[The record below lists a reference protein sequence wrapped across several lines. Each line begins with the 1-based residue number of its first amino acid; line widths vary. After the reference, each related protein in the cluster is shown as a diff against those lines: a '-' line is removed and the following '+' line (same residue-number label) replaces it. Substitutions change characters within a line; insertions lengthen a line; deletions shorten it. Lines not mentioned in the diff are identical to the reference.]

1 VTYANASGIALSE
14 AVGKV
19 RKAASVLFAADPSVR
34 SVGVGEVASGF
45 GFVAVRNARA
55 PVAYSAKMG
64 EAIPAELDGIPV
76 QFINSQADPSS
87 LARVPHSGPASP
99 GVGSLIPEQQ
109 QQRPLACGLQ
119 IQNYDDD
126 VRTGEIT
133 KGYIIIGTLGCF
145 VKLPSNGVAILS
157 NNHVVA
163 GENAG
168 IKGQDRILQPG
179 AATFAASMHAA
190 TLTDFVQLNPSP
202 VGASIAAGTV
212 VLNDVDAGVATVSN
226 MTSYSQSYLSPR
238 AAAAPAGVGTAATGD
253 KVHKVGRTTGLTFGT
268 VTQISVV
275 VGPIAYAP
283 GGCWFQNSLVI
294 EGDDGTTFS
303 DHGDSGSAIV
313 RDDGMVVGLL
323 YAGNGTQ
330 TYACPIDSV
339 LSGLTCTLI

>member
-1 VTYANASGIALSE
+1 MAYATGIALSE
-14 AVGKV
+14 AVEKV

-34 SVGVGEVASGF
+34 SVGVGQAASGF

-55 PVAYSAKMG
+55 PVAYSAKVG
-64 EAIPAELDGIPV
+64 KSIPDMFDGIPV
-76 QFINSQADPSS
+76 QFIDSQADPSS

-109 QQRPLACGLQ
+109 QQRPLVCGLQ
-119 IQNYDDD
+119 IQNYDND
-126 VRTGEIT
+126 VRTGEIA

-145 VKLPSNGVAILS
+145 VKLSSNAVAILS

-163 GENAG
+163 GENG
-168 IKGQDRILQPG
+168 GVKGKDHILQPG
-179 AATFAASMHAA
+179 AATFTASMHIA
-190 TLTDFVQLNPSP
+190 TLTDFVRLNPSP
-202 VGASIAAGTV
+202 AGASIVAGTV
-212 VLNDVDAGVATVSN
+212 VLNDVDAGVAAISDGTN
-226 MTSYSQSYLSPR
+226 YSQSYLSPR
-238 AAAAPAGVGTAATGD
+238 TATPPAGVGAAATGD

-268 VTQISVV
+268 ITQINVV

-283 GGCWFQNSLVI
+283 GDCWFQNSFVI
-294 EGDDGTTFS
+294 EGDDGTTLS

-330 TYACPIDSV
+330 TYACPIDSI

>member
-1 VTYANASGIALSE
+1 MTYAKASGIALSE
-14 AVGKV
+14 AVEKV
-19 RKAASVLFAADPSVR
+19 RNAASVLFDADPSIR
-34 SVGVGEVASGF
+34 SVGVGEVESGF

-55 PVAYSAKMG
+55 PVPYSAKMG
-64 EAIPAELDGIPV
+64 KAIPDKLDGIPV
-76 QFINSQADPSS
+76 QFIISQADPSS

-109 QQRPLACGLQ
+109 QQRPLVCGLQ
-119 IQNYDDD
+119 IQNYDND
-126 VRTGEIT
+126 VRTGEIA

-145 VKLPSNGVAILS
+145 VKLSSSAIAILS

-163 GENAG
+163 GENG
-168 IKGQDRILQPG
+168 GVKGSDRILQPG
-179 AATFAASMHAA
+179 AATFTPSMNVA

-212 VLNDVDAGVATVSN
+212 VLNDVDAGVAAISVGTN
-226 MTSYSQSYLSPR
+226 YSQSYLSPR
-238 AAAAPAGVGTAATGD
+238 TAVPPAGVGVATTGD

-268 VTQISVV
+268 ITQISVV

-283 GGCWFQNSLVI
+283 GGCWFQNTFVI
-294 EGDDGTTFS
+294 EGENGTTFS

-313 RDDGMVVGLL
+313 RADGLVVGLL